1 MDKNERN
8 GKKKSLVWTN
18 GRIEGKKK
26 KNYANFKFNLKI
38 LNFLQHQLF
47 FALNYLIF
55 LLLHNY
61 LNFKIEKRN
70 NNTGPTFLP

>member
-1 MDKNERN
+1 MEESEEKR
-8 GKKKSLVWTN
+8 
-18 GRIEGKKK
+18 K